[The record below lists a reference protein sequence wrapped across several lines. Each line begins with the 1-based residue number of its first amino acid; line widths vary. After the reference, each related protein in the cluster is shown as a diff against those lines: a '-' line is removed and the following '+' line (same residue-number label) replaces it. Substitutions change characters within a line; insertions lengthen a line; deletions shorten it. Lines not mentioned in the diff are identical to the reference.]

1 MPFCQCPV
9 TACRQQT
16 LPINITFPRPSL
28 LSFRLGVASAFRA
41 LASCKHVENANRRRN
56 DGRDA
61 SLSREGIRDS
71 SGARSETGR
80 GGDRLLVRFPE
91 FQSRTR
97 RVAGKPRH
105 AHRRS
110 LIERFPD
117 SSSNPESGPN
127 SPPTV
132 NNSQASP
139 TAAANA
145 AAAIQEVSVYTMT
158 R

>member
-1 MPFCQCPV
+1 M
-9 TACRQQT
+9 
-16 LPINITFPRPSL
+16 
-28 LSFRLGVASAFRA
+28 
-41 LASCKHVENANRRRN
+41 
-56 DGRDA
+56 
-61 SLSREGIRDS
+61 
-71 SGARSETGR
+71 
-80 GGDRLLVRFPE
+80 LVRFPE

-145 AAAIQEVSVYTMT
+145 AAAIQEVSIREDALRYSPFLYFSLS
-158 R
+158 RSSFAGDGKHRLRGSIDQQQSAR